1 MPYDSAV
8 NILNDAAVEL
18 GLVASDMADPYASTD
33 ANVVQLCRMLKGLG
47 QDLARDYQWSHL
59 QKQHTFDTADGVATY
74 DLPDDYLR
82 LIDQTAY
89 NRTRQERLD
98 GPLSAQGWQYL
109 QALTAAGTVEFW
121 FRLKGYEFI
130 LYPTPSSVFTM
141 ALEYVSNAW
150 AQSTDAVAPDKAAP
164 TTADDI
170 LWFDR
175 RLLVCGL
182 KLAFQRA
189 KGFDST
195 AAQADFDEALA
206 RARGS
211 DGAAPVLSLNY
222 RGVLA
227 QRLVG
232 PGNLPDT
239 GYGS

>member
-1 MPYDSAV
+1 MAFDSAA

-18 GLVASDMADPYASTD
+18 GLISTDVADPYASTD
-33 ANVVQLCRMLKGLG
+33 ANIIQLRRLLKGVG
-47 QDLARDYQWSHL
+47 QDLARDHQWSHL
-59 QKQHTFDTADGVATY
+59 QKEHTFTTVNGTSEY
-74 DLPDDYLR
+74 DLPEDFHR
-82 LIDQTAY
+82 LIDQTQY

-121 FRLKGYEFI
+121 FRVKGLKFI
-130 LYPTPSSVFTM
+130 LYPTPTTAFDM
-141 ALEYVSNAW
+141 ALEYI
-150 AQSTDAVAPDKAAP
+150 STWWVQPNDEVIPVTETPFQA
-164 TTADDI
+164 TN
-170 LWFDR
+170 LLCFDR
-175 RLLVCGL
+175 RLLVCGV

-206 RARGS
+206 RARGG
-211 DGAAPVLSLNY
+211 DGAAPVLSLNA

>member
-1 MPYDSAV
+1 LSYDTAA

-18 GLVASDMADPYASTD
+18 GLYATDLADPYESTD
-33 ANVVQLCRMLKGLG
+33 ANVIQLRRLLKGLG
-47 QDLARDYQWSHL
+47 QDLARDHQWSHL
-59 QKQHTFDTADGVATY
+59 QAEYTFNTSIGVYGYA
-74 DLPDDYLR
+74 LPDGFLR
-82 LIDQTAY
+82 LIDQTQY

-109 QALTAAGTVEFW
+109 KALSAAGTVEFW
-121 FRLKGYEFI
+121 FRVKGAEI
-130 LYPTPSSVFTM
+130 HLYPTPTANFSM
-141 ALEYVSNAW
+141 AMEYVSGLWVA
-150 AQSTDAVAPDKAAP
+150 APDDVNPSMDAP
-164 TTADDI
+164 TVGTHI

-195 AAQADFDEALA
+195 AAQSDFNEALA
-206 RARGS
+206 RALGG
-211 DGAAPVLSLNY
+211 DGAAPVLGLNS

>member
-1 MPYDSAV
+1 MAFDSAA

-18 GLVASDMADPYASTD
+18 GLISTDVADPYASTD
-33 ANVVQLCRMLKGLG
+33 ANIIQLRRLLKGVG
-47 QDLARDYQWSHL
+47 QDLARDHQWSHL
-59 QKQHTFDTADGVATY
+59 QKEHTFTTSNNIFGYA
-74 DLPDDYLR
+74 LPDDFLR
-82 LIDQTAY
+82 LIDQTQY

-109 QALTAAGTVEFW
+109 KALTASGTVEFW
-121 FRLKGYEFI
+121 FRVKGLEFF
-130 LYPTPSSVFTM
+130 LHPTPSASFTM
-141 ALEYVSNAW
+141 ALEYVSSWWVRPADEVTP
-150 AQSTDAVAPDKAAP
+150 SLDSP
-164 TTADDI
+164 TQASN
-170 LWFDR
+170 LLCFDR
-175 RLLVCGL
+175 RLLVCGV

-189 KGFDST
+189 KGFDTT

-206 RARGS
+206 RARGG
-211 DGAAPVLSLNY
+211 DGAAPVLSLNA